1 MITLF
6 KTEIFSIG
14 ERGKPNPPDLILLQA
29 IFPLLLATKKHTH
42 MKHLK
47 ILLKQ
52 LGWI

>member
-1 MITLF
+1 MIALF

-14 ERGKPNPPDLILLQA
+14 ERGKSNPPDLILFQA
-29 IFPLLLATKKHTH
+29 ILPLLLANKAHTH